1 MEALLEYW
9 PYIALAVVVAG
20 ITQAL
25 KKSFK
30 KFFTKSI
37 VGMRIL
43 PFVPIVLGMLGGLLL
58 PLESLTNDLLVGGM
72 LGTLSASIYKIVTR
86 TLAKKAA
93 LAAKLE

>member
-1 MEALLEYW
+1 MESLIEYW

-25 KKSFK
+25 KKAFT
-30 KFFTKSI
+30 KFFTNSV

-58 PLESLTNDLLVGGM
+58 PLETITNDLLVGGM

-86 TLAKKAA
+86 TLAKKAT
-93 LAAKLE
+93 LEARLE